1 MDIEFVRIEKRQC
14 ALCGAFSP
22 LTGEHKIKA
31 SLIRS
36 EFGDRSTVISGLSRP
51 RIAQSSKS
59 RHFHFKAAALCK
71 ECNSSRTQPG
81 DRAFDQLHSQLKNLR
96 DAGLALTD
104 DGGRPNVRLPAGV
117 ERDSF
122 RYFAKL
128 LCCFIVD
135 VGGPRSKSISSFAIG
150 RSERNPI
157 FVRIKKDSE
166 YEASLAALGAQGL
179 ARHGGLLLRF
189 DDRKRWVNSIES
201 SLSVGGV
208 HYDFWVQLGILP
220 KLELHLRYRDLIKV
234 AFENI
239 IEPERPQ

>member
-1 MDIEFVRIEKRQC
+1 MDIEFVRVEKGQC
-14 ALCGAFSP
+14 ALCGAFAP

-36 EFGDRSTVISGLSRP
+36 EFGDRPTVILGLERP

-59 RHFHFKAAALCK
+59 KHFHFNAASLCK
-71 ECNSSRTQPG
+71 ECNSSRTQPA
-81 DRAFDQLHSQLKNLR
+81 DRAFDQLHLQLKELLN
-96 DAGLALTD
+96 AGLDLTD
-104 DGGRPNVRLPAGV
+104 HDSRPNFQLPVGV
-117 ERDSF
+117 EKDSF

-128 LCCFIVD
+128 LCCFIVE

-150 RSERNPI
+150 RSESNPI
-157 FVRIKKDSE
+157 FVRIRKDIG
-166 YEASLAALGAQGL
+166 YEASLVAHGSEGH
-179 ARHGGLLLRF
+179 ARHGGLLFRF

-208 HYDFWVQLGILP
+208 QYDFWVQPGILP

-234 AFENI
+234 ALDNI
-239 IEPERPQ
+239 VEPERPQ

>member
-1 MDIEFVRIEKRQC
+1 MDIEFVRVEKGQC

-31 SLIRS
+31 SLIKS
-36 EFGDRSTVISGLSRP
+36 EFRDRPTVIAGVARP
-51 RIAQSSKS
+51 SVAQSSKS
-59 RHFHFKAAALCK
+59 RYFHFNAAALCK
-71 ECNSSRTQPG
+71 DCNSSRTQPG
-81 DRAFDQLHSQLKNLR
+81 DRAFDQLHSQLKKLR

-104 DGGRPNVRLPAGV
+104 DDSRPNVCLPTGV

-128 LCCFIVD
+128 LCCFIVE

-150 RSERNPI
+150 HSERNPI

-166 YEASLAALGAQGL
+166 YEASLAAFGSQGL
-179 ARHGGLLLRF
+179 ARHGGLLFRF

-208 HYDFWVQLGILP
+208 QYDFWVQPGILP

-234 AFENI
+234 ALENI
-239 IEPERPQ
+239 IEPECLQ